1 MLDPD
6 YVQPGSVEEAI
17 TALGR
22 APNDAIVVAGGIVVG
37 SLFNQSLAS
46 PALLVDISRIESLRG
61 IEVLATGE
69 LRLGA
74 LVTHEEV
81 LRSTVLRRMTPLLP
95 EMAAEISCPR
105 LRNRGTLGG
114 SLCTIGG
121 QGDPATSLI
130 ALSARLALRGADG
143 RRTVLLENFY
153 NDPFAVD
160 LRDGELVEAVL
171 VGKCAEKAG
180 FGFCKLAPRA
190 AMDWTQI
197 TASVILTRSE
207 TGAIDDIRIGMNGV
221 GATPNRPRSLEA
233 FLSGRRG
240 EVDWTAAAA
249 VLDGEIDPA
258 GDLVYSE
265 AHKRRLAVVAVKR
278 AVERALTRAENL
290 EAS

>member
-6 YVQPGSVEEAI
+6 YVQPASVEEAI

-22 APNDAIVVAGGIVVG
+22 APNDAIVVAGGVVVG

-61 IEVLATGE
+61 IEALATGE

-81 LRSTVLRRMTPLLP
+81 LRSTVLRRLTPLLP

-130 ALSARLALRGADG
+130 ALGARLALRGADG
-143 RRTVLLENFY
+143 LRTVLWKISTTIPSPLISATESLSRPSSSANARRKWVL
-153 NDPFAVD
+153 DFASSRHV
-160 LRDGELVEAVL
+160 RQ
-171 VGKCAEKAG
+171 
-180 FGFCKLAPRA
+180 
-190 AMDWTQI
+190 WT
-197 TASVILTRSE
+197 
-207 TGAIDDIRIGMNGV
+207 
-221 GATPNRPRSLEA
+221 
-233 FLSGRRG
+233 GRRS
-240 EVDWTAAAA
+240 
-249 VLDGEIDPA
+249 P
-258 GDLVYSE
+258 
-265 AHKRRLAVVAVKR
+265 RR
-278 AVERALTRAENL
+278 
-290 EAS
+290 